1 MVFNIILLIYFN
13 TIRIVL
19 SFMFKFKFMK
29 QLIICLYI
37 VLNVLFSRTVYH
49 IPIEG
54 TIDLGL
60 PPYIERSIKEAEDN
74 NALSIIFEV
83 NTFGGRVD
91 AATQIKDAILD
102 SKVPTVAFIN
112 KRAISAGALI
122 SLSCEKIYMTGG
134 GTIGATTAV
143 DMSGNKASEKVIS
156 YMREEMASTAEKR
169 GRNKYIARGM
179 VDEELEFPNKIKK
192 EYITT
197 DNEVDT
203 LKTII
208 YYLVIDNDTVYVD
221 DIEGRKQGNL
231 ITLTTEQALKYKIAD
246 KSADTFESVLDSLG
260 LSNVNVLKKSENW
273 SEAFVRFLTN
283 PVVASLLTTFGFL
296 GILFELQSP
305 GWGIPGSVGLICLIL
320 SLSASY
326 IAELA
331 TMNDLLVVLIGLL
344 LILLEAFF
352 IPGFG
357 IPGIA
362 GIAFILWGL
371 YLLLLPDV
379 PVGGEVLSQASNG
392 LIIGIIGGIIGL
404 FFLFRAMTRTK
415 FWRDLTSP
423 DIQKKEDGYVAS
435 FGWEKLVGE
444 EAITETDLH
453 PSGWIVVNNERI
465 FAVSEGNFIEKN
477 VKVIILSVDGNRVV
491 VRKN

>member
-1 MVFNIILLIYFN
+1 M
-13 TIRIVL
+13 
-19 SFMFKFKFMK
+19 SKFKLMK
-29 QLIICLYI
+29 QLIIYFYI
-37 VLNVLFSRTVYH
+37 TCNILLSNTVYH

-60 PPYIERSIKEAEDN
+60 PPFIERSIKEAENN
-74 NALSIIFEV
+74 NASSIIFEV

-156 YMREEMASTAEKR
+156 YMREEMAATAEKR

-203 LKTII
+203 IKTMI
-208 YYLVIDNDTVYVD
+208 YYLVIDNDTVFVD

-231 ITLTTEQALKYKIAD
+231 ITLTTDQALKYGIAD
-246 KSADTFESVLDSLG
+246 RSADTFDSVLDSLG
-260 LSNVNVLKKSENW
+260 FSKATILKTSENW
-273 SEAFVRFLTN
+273 SENFVRFLTN

-305 GWGIPGSVGLICLIL
+305 GWGIPGSIGLICLIL

-331 TMNDLLVVLIGLL
+331 TMTDLLVVLVGLL
-344 LILLEAFF
+344 FIALEAIV

-362 GIAFILWGL
+362 GIVFILWGL

-379 PVGGEVLSQASNG
+379 PVSEDILSQASNG
-392 LIIGIIGGIIGL
+392 LMIGIIGGIFGL
-404 FFLFRAMTRTK
+404 LLLFRAMTKTK

-423 DIQKKEDGYVAS
+423 DGQKKEDGFVAS

-444 EAITETDLH
+444 NALTETDLH
-453 PSGWIVVNNERI
+453 PSGWIIVNNERI
-465 FAVSEGNFIEKN
+465 FAVSEGNFIDKN
-477 VKVIILSVDGNRVV
+477 VNVIILSVDGNRVV

>member
-1 MVFNIILLIYFN
+1 MP
-13 TIRIVL
+13 
-19 SFMFKFKFMK
+19 KFKLMK
-29 QLIICLYI
+29 QLIIYFYI
-37 VLNVLFSRTVYH
+37 SYNILLSNTVYH

-60 PPYIERSIKEAEDN
+60 PPFIARSIEEAEHN
-74 NALSIIFEV
+74 NASSIIFEI

-156 YMREEMASTAEKR
+156 YMREEMAATAEKR

-192 EYITT
+192 EYLKN

-203 LKTII
+203 IKTMI
-208 YYLVIDNDTVYVD
+208 YYLVIDSDTVFVD

-231 ITLTTEQALKYKIAD
+231 ITLTTDQAIKYSIAD
-246 KSADTFESVLDSLG
+246 RSADTFDSVLDSLG
-260 LSNVNVLKKSENW
+260 FSQATILKTSENW
-273 SEAFVRFLTN
+273 SETFVRFLTN

-305 GWGIPGSVGLICLIL
+305 GWGIPGSIGLICLVL

-331 TMNDLLVVLIGLL
+331 TMTDLLVVLIGLL
-344 LILLEAFF
+344 LIALEGLV

-362 GIAFILWGL
+362 GIIFILWGL

-379 PVGGEVLSQASNG
+379 PVSEDILNQASNG
-392 LIIGIIGGIIGL
+392 LMIGIIGGIFGL
-404 FFLFRAMTRTK
+404 VLLFRAMTKTK

-423 DIQKKEDGYVAS
+423 DGQKKEDGYVAS

-444 EAITETDLH
+444 NALTETDLH

-465 FAVSEGNFIEKN
+465 FAVSEGNFIDKN
-477 VKVIILSVDGNRVV
+477 VNVIILSVDGNRVV
-491 VRKN
+491 VRKK

>member
-1 MVFNIILLIYFN
+1 MNII
-13 TIRIVL
+13 RQVASSIV
-19 SFMFKFKFMK
+19 KFKYMK
-29 QLIICLYI
+29 RIIFYFCIAFGISLA
-37 VLNVLFSRTVYH
+37 NTVYH

-60 PPYIERSIKEAEDN
+60 PPFIERSIAEAEEN
-74 NALSIIFEV
+74 NAKAIIFEV

-122 SLSCEKIYMTGG
+122 SLSCEKVFMAGG
-134 GTIGATTAV
+134 ATIGATTAV
-143 DMSGNKASEKVIS
+143 DMQGNKASEKVIS
-156 YMREEMASTAEKR
+156 YMREEMAATAEKR
-169 GRNKYIARGM
+169 GRDKYIARGM
-179 VDEELEFPNKIKK
+179 VDEELEFPNKVMKEFINDGEVIDTIKTK
-192 EYITT
+192 
-197 DNEVDT
+197 V
-203 LKTII
+203 
-208 YYLVIDNDTVYVD
+208 YYLVIDGDTVTVD

-231 ITLTTEQALKYKIAD
+231 ITLTTEQSLKYKIAD
-246 KSADTFESVLDSLG
+246 ASIENFEAVLDTLG
-260 LSNVNVLKKSENW
+260 FSNLVVNKTTENW
-273 SEAFVRFLTN
+273 SENFVRFLTN

-305 GWGIPGSVGLICLIL
+305 GWGIPGSIGLICLIL

-331 TMNDLLVVLIGLL
+331 TMSDLLVVLMGMLFL
-344 LILLEAFF
+344 MLEAFVF
-352 IPGFG
+352 PGFG
-357 IPGIA
+357 VAGVA
-362 GIAFILWGL
+362 GIVFILWGL

-379 PVGGEVLSQASNG
+379 PVGEEVLSQASNG
-392 LIIGIIGGIIGL
+392 LIIGIIGGLVGL
-404 FFLFRAMTRTK
+404 VLLFRAMTKTK

-444 EAITETDLH
+444 EALTETDLH
-453 PSGWIVVNNERI
+453 PSGWINVGKERV
-465 FAVSEGNFIEKN
+465 FALSEGNFIDKNEK
-477 VKVIILSVDGNRVV
+477 VVILSVDGNRVV
-491 VRKN
+491 VRKK

>member
-1 MVFNIILLIYFN
+1 M
-13 TIRIVL
+13 
-19 SFMFKFKFMK
+19 SKFKLMK
-29 QLIICLYI
+29 QLIIYFYI
-37 VLNVLFSRTVYH
+37 ASAFLLSDNVYH

-60 PPYIERSIKEAEDN
+60 PPYIERSIKEAETN
-74 NALSIIFEV
+74 NAVSIIFTI

-91 AATQIKDAILD
+91 AATQIKDAILN

-134 GTIGATTAV
+134 ATIGATTAV
-143 DMSGNKASEKVIS
+143 DMSGKKASEKVIS

-169 GRNKYIARGM
+169 GRNKHIARGM
-179 VDEELEFPNKIKK
+179 VDEELEFPSKVKN
-192 EYITT
+192 EYIKS

-203 LKTII
+203 VKTII
-208 YYLVIDNDTVYVD
+208 YYLIMENDTIYVD

-246 KSADTFESVLDSLG
+246 RSADTFDSVLDSLG
-260 LSNVNVLKKSENW
+260 FSNANVQTTSENW
-273 SEAFVRFLTN
+273 SENFVRFLTN

-331 TMNDLLVVLIGLL
+331 TMNDFLIILIGMLC
-344 LILLEAFF
+344 IILEALVF
-352 IPGFG
+352 PGFG

-362 GIAFILWGL
+362 GIIFILWGL

-379 PVGGEVLSQASNG
+379 PVGEEVLSQASNG
-392 LIIGIIGGIIGL
+392 LFIGIIGGLIGL
-404 FFLFRAMTRTK
+404 MLLFRAMTKTK
-415 FWRDLTSP
+415 FWKDLTSP
-423 DIQKKEDGYVAS
+423 GGQNKEDGYVAS

-444 EAITETDLH
+444 IALTETDLH

-465 FAVSEGNFIEKN
+465 FAVSEGNFINKN

-491 VRKN
+491 VRKK

>member
-1 MVFNIILLIYFN
+1 MNIIRQVASSMVKFKYMKRIIIYFC
-13 TIRIVL
+13 IA
-19 SFMFKFKFMK
+19 
-29 QLIICLYI
+29 
-37 VLNVLFSRTVYH
+37 FSISLADTVYH

-60 PPYIERSIKEAEDN
+60 PPFIERSIAEAEEN
-74 NALSIIFEV
+74 NAKTIIFEV

-122 SLSCEKIYMTGG
+122 SLSCEKVFMAGG
-134 GTIGATTAV
+134 ATIGATTAV
-143 DMSGNKASEKVIS
+143 DMQGNKASEKVIS
-156 YMREEMASTAEKR
+156 YMREEMAATAEKR
-169 GRNKYIARGM
+169 GRDTYIARGM
-179 VDEELEFPNKIKK
+179 VDEELEFPNKVIK
-192 EYITT
+192 EFIN
-197 DNEVDT
+197 DGEDIDT
-203 LKTII
+203 IKTKV
-208 YYLVIDNDTVYVD
+208 YYLVIDGDTVIVD

-231 ITLTTEQALKYKIAD
+231 ITLTTEQSLKYKIAD
-246 KSADTFESVLDSLG
+246 ASLENFEAVLDTLG
-260 LSNVNVLKKSENW
+260 FSNLAVNKTTENW
-273 SEAFVRFLTN
+273 SENFVRFLTN

-305 GWGIPGSVGLICLIL
+305 GWGIPGSIGLICLAL

-331 TMNDLLVVLIGLL
+331 TMSDLLV
-344 LILLEAFF
+344 ILMGMLFLMLEAFVF
-352 IPGFG
+352 PGFG
-357 IPGIA
+357 VAGVA
-362 GIAFILWGL
+362 GIIFILWGL

-379 PVGGEVLSQASNG
+379 PVGEEVLSQASNG
-392 LIIGIIGGIIGL
+392 LIIGIIGGLVGL
-404 FFLFRAMTRTK
+404 VLLFRAMTKTK

-444 EAITETDLH
+444 EALTETDLH
-453 PSGWIVVNNERI
+453 PSGWINVGNERV
-465 FAVSEGNFIEKN
+465 FALSEGNFIDKD
-477 VKVIILSVDGNRVV
+477 VKVVILSVDGNRVV
-491 VRKN
+491 VRKK

>member
-1 MVFNIILLIYFN
+1 MLCYNFLMNIIRQVVSSIVKFKYMKRIIIYFCIAYSISLAN
-13 TIRIVL
+13 
-19 SFMFKFKFMK
+19 
-29 QLIICLYI
+29 
-37 VLNVLFSRTVYH
+37 TVYH

-60 PPYIERSIKEAEDN
+60 PPFIERSITEAEEN
-74 NALSIIFEV
+74 NAKAIIFEV

-122 SLSCEKIYMTGG
+122 SLSCEKVFMAGG
-134 GTIGATTAV
+134 ATIGATTAV
-143 DMSGNKASEKVIS
+143 DMQGNKASEKVIS
-156 YMREEMASTAEKR
+156 YMREEMAATAEKR

-179 VDEELEFPNKIKK
+179 VDEELEFPNEVVK
-192 EYITT
+192 EFI
-197 DNEVDT
+197 NEGQVVDT
-203 LKTII
+203 IKTKV
-208 YYLVIDNDTVYVD
+208 YYLVIDGDTVIVD

-231 ITLTTEQALKYKIAD
+231 ITLTTEQSLKYKIAD
-246 KSADTFESVLDSLG
+246 ASIENFEAVLDTLG
-260 LSNVNVLKKSENW
+260 FSNLVVNKTTENW
-273 SEAFVRFLTN
+273 SENFVRFLTN

-305 GWGIPGSVGLICLIL
+305 GWGIPGSIGLICLIL

-331 TMNDLLVVLIGLL
+331 TMSDLLVVLMGMLFL
-344 LILLEAFF
+344 MLEAFVF
-352 IPGFG
+352 PGF
-357 IPGIA
+357 GIA
-362 GIAFILWGL
+362 GIAGIIFILWGL

-379 PVGGEVLSQASNG
+379 PVGEEVLSQASNG
-392 LIIGIIGGIIGL
+392 LIIGIIGGLVGL
-404 FFLFRAMTRTK
+404 VLLFRAMTKTK
-415 FWRDLTSP
+415 FWKDLTSP

-444 EAITETDLH
+444 EALTETDLH
-453 PSGWIVVNNERI
+453 PSGWINVGEERV
-465 FAVSEGNFIEKN
+465 FALSEGNFIDKN
-477 VKVIILSVDGNRVV
+477 VIVVILSVDGNRVL
-491 VRKN
+491 VRKK

>member
-1 MVFNIILLIYFN
+1 MKRIIFYFCIAFNISLAE
-13 TIRIVL
+13 
-19 SFMFKFKFMK
+19 K
-29 QLIICLYI
+29 
-37 VLNVLFSRTVYH
+37 VYH

-60 PPYIERSIKEAEDN
+60 PPFIKRSITEAEEN
-74 NALSIIFEV
+74 NAKVIIFEV

-122 SLSCEKIYMTGG
+122 SLSCEKVFMAGG
-134 GTIGATTAV
+134 ATIGATTAV
-143 DMSGNKASEKVIS
+143 DMQGNKASEKVIS
-156 YMREEMASTAEKR
+156 YMREEMAATAEKR
-169 GRNKYIARGM
+169 GRDKYIARGM
-179 VDEELEFPNKIKK
+179 VDEELEFPNKVVNEFINDGEVIDTIKTK
-192 EYITT
+192 
-197 DNEVDT
+197 V
-203 LKTII
+203 
-208 YYLVIDNDTVYVD
+208 YYLVIEGDTVTVD

-231 ITLTTEQALKYKIAD
+231 ITLTTEQSLKYKIAD
-246 KSADTFESVLDSLG
+246 ASIENFEAVLDTLG
-260 LSNVNVLKKSENW
+260 FSNLAVNKTTENW
-273 SEAFVRFLTN
+273 SENFVRFLTN

-331 TMNDLLVVLIGLL
+331 TMSDLLVVLMGMLFL
-344 LILLEAFF
+344 MLEAFVF
-352 IPGFG
+352 PGFG
-357 IPGIA
+357 VAGVA
-362 GIAFILWGL
+362 GIIFVLWGL

-379 PVGGEVLSQASNG
+379 PVGEEVLSQASNG
-392 LIIGIIGGIIGL
+392 LIIGIIGGLIGL
-404 FFLFRAMTRTK
+404 VLLFRAMTKTK

-435 FGWEKLVGE
+435 FGWEKLIGE
-444 EAITETDLH
+444 EALTETDLH
-453 PSGWIVVNNERI
+453 PSGWINVGKERV
-465 FAVSEGNFIEKN
+465 FALSEGNFIDQN
-477 VKVIILSVDGNRVV
+477 VKVVILSVDGNRVV
-491 VRKN
+491 VRKK